1 MTDVRVEV
9 FLENFLVEMETV
21 DTLGVDQAFKK
32 KKKTFK
38 NLIIQAK
45 RYLFALKGYGRWRRS
60 TVRPFCIFCAQNVS
74 HKQKTHQTRLNGG
87 KL

>member
-32 KKKTFK
+32 KKK
-38 NLIIQAK
+38 NLK
-45 RYLFALKGYGRWRRS
+45 KPHYPS
-60 TVRPFCIFCAQNVS
+60 EEVPFCA
-74 HKQKTHQTRLNGG
+74 
-87 KL
+87 